1 MTKDRRFFYL
11 ASSVTDLGMV
21 LFPIP
26 TRVKAATWILY
37 VIPSMRFPRTIP
49 WVLEL
54 VVMLTWNRVSLAMQN
69 TWDQKEEEEE
79 EEEETE
85 RKKVEE

>member
-1 MTKDRRFFYL
+1 MTHL
-11 ASSVTDLGMV
+11 ASSVTDLGIV

-37 VIPSMRFPRTIP
+37 VIPSIRFPRTIP

-69 TWDQKEEEEE
+69 T
-79 EEEETE
+79 
-85 RKKVEE
+85 